1 MFVQARPGSGQARRK
16 RPQDVCPIGGG
27 RSGSTA
33 RSWEGSARGE
43 VSWSQQAWGLACL
56 SWGGRAAHSRH
67 LLDKEA
73 RAPPP
78 PLLSCTPPAPSFG
91 KTSWSRTLEQR
102 VWLLLPAHHATQ
114 VQPPASSLDWAV
126 AASLVS
132 AAPPHSPPPLLPPP
146 PVYSPPAS
154 APEGSLLI
162 CKSDLVSSRSTLSQ
176 APTSPRAKAI
186 CQGLNCVPRF
196 TSSSPNP
203 STSECDWIWRQGLSR
218 G

>member
-1 MFVQARPGSGQARRK
+1 MFVQ
-16 RPQDVCPIGGG
+16 VGG
-27 RSGSTA
+27 SGSTA

-43 VSWSQQAWGLACL
+43 VSRSQQTRGLACL
-56 SWGGRAAHSRH
+56 SCGGRAAHSRH
-67 LLDKEA
+67 LLGKEA
-73 RAPPP
+73 RAPRP
-78 PLLSCTPPAPSFG
+78 PLLCCTLPAPSFG
-91 KTSWSRTLEQR
+91 KTSWPCTPEQR
-102 VWLLLPAHHATQ
+102 VWLQLPAHPATQ

-132 AAPPHSPPPLLPPP
+132 TLHNPPPRTP
-146 PVYSPPAS
+146 PVYSSPAS

-186 CQGLNCVPRF
+186 CQGLNCVPRV

-203 STSECDWIWRQGLSR
+203 QHLGM
-218 G
+218 